1 MKSLLRRQH
10 PELENAPSGRAKK
23 QRPRIALESMQLNE
37 IHALIQL
44 LDDPDE
50 GVYSHV
56 RERLMERGSAV
67 LPLLER
73 HRAESLLADE
83 HASRLDEVVHG
94 LRFEH
99 LRERALEWVFGEG
112 HDPVEA
118 ALIVHKAVQPK
129 ADVERVRKDFEQLR
143 RAVWLE
149 LNEDMTSFERSQVVN
164 HMLFD
169 VLGFERAA
177 GSTLRPG
184 HALLG
189 EVMERKQGN
198 ALGIGFLYW
207 ALARSLD
214 LNVHVVDSPHHF
226 MLCLCD
232 GMSVPTE
239 EAPHGAVMCYIDPFS
254 QGALLAPDQIHS
266 WLDLPTSEQPPIA
279 PPALGFER
287 LIRFVSLALVRA
299 ERHFLAKHLDELTVG
314 WGTPERD

>member
-1 MKSLLRRQH
+1 MKFLRRIQQT
-10 PELENAPSGRAKK
+10 ELENAAKVGAGTV
-23 QRPRIALESMQLNE
+23 RLRLVLGPMQLNE

-67 LPLLER
+67 LPVLER

-94 LRFEH
+94 LRFER
-99 LRERALEWVFGEG
+99 LRERTLEWVFGEG

-118 ALIVHKAVQPK
+118 ALIVHEAVQPK
-129 ADVERVRKDFEQLR
+129 VDADQVRKDFEQLR

-149 LNEDMTSFERSQVVN
+149 LNEDLTGFERLQVVN
-164 HMLFD
+164 HMLFE
-169 VLGFERAA
+169 VLGFGRAA

-184 HALLG
+184 HALVG

-214 LNVHVVDSPHHF
+214 LDVHVVDSPHHF
-226 MLCLCD
+226 MLCMCY
-232 GMSVPTE
+232 GMSLPKE

-254 QGALLAPDQIHS
+254 QGTLLAPDQIHS

-299 ERHFLAKHLDELTVG
+299 DRHFLAKHLDELMVG
-314 WGTPERD
+314 WGAPERD